1 MRLENKMKYVHFL
14 GLLILIYL
22 VIFLKLGSFHMR
34 HWDESLFAVNTY
46 EMIHNGN
53 YFSLYFDGKPDLLNT
68 KPPLTSWLQLLSVKI
83 FGYNELA
90 LRLPSAIAAAASVM
104 MVFRFM
110 SKHFSI
116 VWAWISAL
124 ILLTSAGFIHFHT
137 ARTADSDSLLCFFIL
152 AGNLYFFNYLMED
165 RKKHIFLFFVF
176 ISLAF
181 ATKMYAALLFIPAY
195 IIILLRYKKMLAFI
209 FNRYFLAGISLFLVS
224 AIGFVLL
231 REIDSPGYFQEI
243 LFKDAGRML
252 TVVEN
257 HKESA
262 TFYFDNFFSTRFSIW
277 FLLLIS
283 GASLAFFVEDKSQKF
298 LLTNL
303 TILVATYL
311 VIITFSI
318 TKLEWYDMPLYP
330 IISIIAAYPLYYII
344 NTLISNSNPKKW
356 IQPVIVIIV
365 VFIYPYHMMF
375 DKSQSNRMPVG
386 EKKQEAN
393 EQYLFSRINQKS
405 NLDNIT
411 VYYSGYNGS
420 LIFYK
425 YKLAELNQKIEL
437 SKTGKFELNDRIL
450 VSNDSLINQMHQHYA
465 FSMIDQLENAQLV
478 QITKVF

>member
-34 HWDESLFAVNTY
+34 HWDESMFAVNTY

-53 YFSLYFDGKPDLLNT
+53 YFSLYFDGKPDLFNT
-68 KPPLTSWLQLLSVKI
+68 KPPLTTWLQILSVKL

-90 LRLPSAIAAAASVM
+90 LRIPSALAASASVIL
-104 MVFRFM
+104 VYRFM
-110 SKHFSI
+110 SKQFNLL
-116 VWAWISAL
+116 WAWISAL

-152 AGNLYFFNYLMED
+152 AGNLYFFKYLMED
-165 RKKHIFLFFVF
+165 KKKYIFLFFVF

-181 ATKMYAALLFIPAY
+181 ATKMYAALLFTPAY
-195 IIILLRYKKMLAFI
+195 IIILMRYKKMLPFI
-209 FNRYFLAGISLFLVS
+209 FNRYFLAGISLFVIS
-224 AIGFVLL
+224 AIGLVLL
-231 REIDSPGYFQEI
+231 REMDSPGYLREI

-257 HKESA
+257 HRESG
-262 TFYFDNFFSTRFSIW
+262 TFYFDNFFSTRFSSW
-277 FLLLIS
+277 FLLLII
-283 GASLAFFVEDKSQKF
+283 GASTAFFIEDKTVKSF
-298 LLTNL
+298 LTNL

-344 NTLISNSNPKKW
+344 QTLISDSNPKRW
-356 IQPVIVIIV
+356 IQQVLIIIV

-375 DKSQSNRMPVG
+375 DKSQGNRIAAG

-393 EQYLFSRINQKS
+393 ELYLFSRINQKN
-405 NLDNIT
+405 NLDKIT
-411 VYYSGYNGS
+411 VYYSEYTGS
-420 LIFYK
+420 LLFYK
-425 YKLAELNQKIEL
+425 YKLAELNQEIEL
-437 SKTGKFELNDRIL
+437 SNTGEFHLNDKIL
-450 VSNDSLINQMHQHYA
+450 VSNDSLIHRMHEQYT
-465 FSMIDQLENAQLV
+465 FSTIDQLENAQLV
-478 QITKVF
+478 QITKVL